1 METTILL
8 IDDEVSILKLLSA
21 VLRGAGY
28 QVLTGASVAEG
39 RDILKRNRIDLLV
52 TDINMPEESGFVLI
66 DHVKA
71 HYPKLPIIVAT
82 VIDNITEAQQVLES
96 GVYGYLVKPFNK
108 NLVLITVANA
118 LRLHELESQQQASRR
133 ALEHEHRAIM
143 DNLPMGMLVLGRD
156 MELVEA
162 NKRMR
167 SWFGPL
173 CEQTGAGSF
182 LRFVKGLQAD
192 YLPAAVT
199 GVLGSGE
206 GRRLQAL
213 LELERGTRMF
223 QITVD
228 LIPTDAAGNKSV
240 IIMFED
246 QTEALT
252 LERELRQAQKLEAIG
267 QLAAGIAHEIN
278 TPVQYVGD
286 NIRFLADSFAGLLV
300 LLQGYEDFYQEVRET
315 EVGRTWR
322 EAIESLQT
330 SADIDFLREEIPVTV
345 QQSLDGVGR
354 VSNIVR
360 AMKEFSHPGSTEKV
374 QVDISKALQS
384 TITVSR
390 NEWKY
395 GADLQTDFAPDLPL
409 VSCLPAELN
418 QVFLNLIVNA
428 AHAID
433 ARVKNGDFDKGLIRV
448 GTRVED
454 GQVVIEVADNGTGIP
469 ERIRHRIYD
478 PFFTT
483 KAVGKG
489 TGQGLAIARDIVV
502 EKHGGTINCQT
513 TEGEGTTFTIILP
526 VDERRSS
533 EADKGDRPE
542 KIGSEE

>member
-8 IDDEVSILKLLSA
+8 IDDEESIRKLLGA
-21 VLRGAGY
+21 VMRGAGY
-28 QVLTGASVAEG
+28 QVVTGASVAEG
-39 RDILKRNRIDLLV
+39 RDVLKRRRVDLLV
-52 TDINMPEESGFVLI
+52 TDINMPEESGFALI
-66 DHVKA
+66 DHVKE
-71 HYPKLPIIVAT
+71 HYPGLPIVVAT

-118 LRLHELESQQQASRR
+118 LRLHELESRQQASRR
-133 ALEHEHRAIM
+133 ALEYEHRAIM
-143 DNLPMGMLVLGRD
+143 DNLPMGLLVLGRD

-162 NKRMR
+162 NRRMR

-173 CEQTGAGSF
+173 CEQTGPGSF
-182 LRFVKGLQAD
+182 FTLAQGVQAD
-192 YLPAAVT
+192 HLTTAISE
-199 GVLGSGE
+199 VLDSGE
-206 GRRLQAL
+206 GCRLQAQ
-213 LELERGTRMF
+213 LELARGTRMF

-228 LIPTDAAGNKSV
+228 LIPSDAAGNTSV
-240 IIMFED
+240 IVMFED

-278 TPVQYVGD
+278 TPVQYIGD
-286 NIRFLADSFAGLLV
+286 NIRFLADSFASLLTV
-300 LLQGYEDFYQEVRET
+300 LQGYEEFFQEVRET
-315 EVGRTWR
+315 QAGRTWR
-322 EAIESLQT
+322 GAIETLQQD
-330 SADIDFLREEIPVTV
+330 ADLDFLREEVPITV

-374 QVDISKALQS
+374 QVDLNKALQS

-395 GADLQTDFAPDLPL
+395 GAELDTDFAADLPL

-433 ARVKNGDFDKGLIRV
+433 ARVKNGDFAKGLIRV
-448 GTRVED
+448 STRVD
-454 GQVVIEVADNGTGIP
+454 NDHVVIEVADNGTGIP
-469 ERIRHRIYD
+469 EAIRHRIYD

-483 KAVGKG
+483 KGVGKG

-502 EKHGGTINCQT
+502 EKHGGRIDCRTG
-513 TEGEGTTFTIILP
+513 EGEGTTFTISLP
-526 VDERRSS
+526 P
-533 EADKGDRPE
+533 G
-542 KIGSEE
+542 

>member
-8 IDDEVSILKLLSA
+8 IDDEESIRKLLGA

-28 QVLTGASVAEG
+28 QVLVGASVAEG
-39 RDILKRNRIDLLV
+39 RSILDQRHVDLLV

-66 DHVKA
+66 DHVKKY
-71 HYPKLPIIVAT
+71 YPRMPIVVAT

-118 LRLHELESQQQASRR
+118 LRLHELESQQQASRL

-143 DNLPMGMLVLGRD
+143 DNLPIGLLVLGRD

-173 CEQTGAGSF
+173 CEQSGPGSF
-182 LRFVKGLQAD
+182 PAFVEGLQAD
-192 YLPAAVT
+192 YLPATVS

-206 GRRLQAL
+206 GRRLQVQ
-213 LELERGTRMF
+213 LELTRGTRMF

-286 NIRFLADSFAGLLV
+286 NIRFLADSFTALLSV
-300 LLQGYEDFYQEVRET
+300 LKGYEEFFQAEQAREAQK
-315 EVGRTWR
+315 TWHD
-322 EAIESLQT
+322 AIESLRQD
-330 SADIDFLREEIPVTV
+330 ADLDFLREEIPVTV
-345 QQSLDGVGR
+345 QQSLEGVGR

-374 QVDISKALQS
+374 QVDINKALQS

-395 GADLQTDFAPDLPL
+395 GADLETDFADDLPP

-433 ARVKNGDFDKGLIRV
+433 ARVKNGDFIKGRIRV
-448 GTRVED
+448 STRVEKD
-454 GQVVIEVADNGTGIP
+454 QVVIEVADNGTGIP
-469 ERIRHRIYD
+469 ESIRYRIYD

-483 KAVGKG
+483 KGVGKG

-513 TEGEGTTFTIILP
+513 REGEGTTFTISLP
-526 VDERRSS
+526 L
-533 EADKGDRPE
+533 A
-542 KIGSEE
+542 